1 MTTESL
7 DGKSTDSPSVELRTD
22 NTQSSEAGAATTQT
36 PSRPSR
42 NHLGD
47 HDCHIFAFIGGDKP
61 HFLFSTPA
69 GWGRFYI
76 NLAHIKHAAAD
87 CAKFVAG
94 T

>member
-1 MTTESL
+1 M
-7 DGKSTDSPSVELRTD
+7 
-22 NTQSSEAGAATTQT
+22 NTKHILVGGCLTLACAVGAYAQTPT

-76 NLAHIKHAAAD
+76 NLAHVKHAAAD
-87 CAKFVAG
+87 CAKYVASR
-94 T
+94 